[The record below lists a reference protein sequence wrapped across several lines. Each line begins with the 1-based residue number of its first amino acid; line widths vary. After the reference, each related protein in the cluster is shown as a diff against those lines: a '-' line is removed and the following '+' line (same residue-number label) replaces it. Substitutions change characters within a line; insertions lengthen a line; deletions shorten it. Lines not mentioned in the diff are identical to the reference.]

1 MLCYNLI
8 IEGPKSFSNEQ
19 NSDFCRINDLLE
31 KSEKMARKQP
41 EVTAQTRRNFIDA
54 YWDLYSSDRADKI
67 TVRMIT
73 DRAGYNRG
81 TFYAYFSDIDDLHQQ
96 MEDELLPS
104 EENFEKLKKATV
116 SKNSREIM
124 EIFTQMDRTIGKK
137 LSFLLGPKGSLSFQS
152 KLKSSLKRLI
162 LKHLPLDLQKKESV
176 IDYKTDMLCGIFYET
191 VRYWYDQGNRQFT
204 AEEMTTL
211 MLQMIFSGLVE
222 S

>member
-1 MLCYNLI
+1 
-8 IEGPKSFSNEQ
+8 
-19 NSDFCRINDLLE
+19 
-31 KSEKMARKQP
+31 MARKQP

-96 MEDELLPS
+96 MENELLPS

-116 SKNSREIM
+116 SKNSREIL
-124 EIFTQMDRTIGKK
+124 EIFTQMDQTIGEK

-152 KLKSSLKRLI
+152 KLKSTLKHHI
-162 LKHLPLDLQKKESV
+162 LKSLPLNLKDNESV
-176 IDYKTDMLCGIFYET
+176 VDYKTEILCAIFYET
-191 VRYWYDQGNRQFT
+191 IRYWYDCGNRQFT